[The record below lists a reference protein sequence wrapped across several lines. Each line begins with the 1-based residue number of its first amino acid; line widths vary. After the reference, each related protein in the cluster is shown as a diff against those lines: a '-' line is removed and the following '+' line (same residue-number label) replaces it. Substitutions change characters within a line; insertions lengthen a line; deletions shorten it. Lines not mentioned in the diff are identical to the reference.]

1 MDPASIVGV
10 IGVAAQALKLIK
22 AYGDAVS
29 DCRDEVASLRVELFC
44 LKSALAQ
51 IERDVLLA
59 PEHET
64 AEFRWMLEEAHSL
77 LVSLTESIQAGA
89 SRGSRLVQRLT
100 WPLKRQ
106 HVKDLT
112 GQLERMKTYFILVAT
127 SDTRDATRVLSKS
140 LDGIQQSLAEMRT
153 SEEDKATRA
162 AVDTWLTSF
171 DPEVAHHAA
180 LSARF
185 EGTNR
190 WFLDGALTKWLNSST
205 RLLWLRG
212 KPGAGKTC
220 IAAASAAR
228 YVYVGWLL
236 IALDFL
242 TLIMI
247 TDLWTIVNRPMSH
260 TSTAPTTRRTHRGH
274 EPSLLRSCDNSHT
287 KILACDTM

>member
-1 MDPASIVGV
+1 MDPASIIGV

-22 AYGDAVS
+22 VYGDAVS
-29 DCRDEVASLRVELFC
+29 DCRDEVARLRVELFC
-44 LKSALAQ
+44 LKSALTQ

-59 PEHET
+59 PEHEA
-64 AEFRWMLEEAHSL
+64 AEFKWMLEEARSL
-77 LVSLTESIQAGA
+77 LVSLTESIQVGA
-89 SRGSRLVQRLT
+89 SRGSRLAQRLT

-127 SDTRDATRVLSKS
+127 SDTRDATKALTNS
-140 LDGIQQSLAEMRT
+140 LDGIQQSLADMRT
-153 SEEDKATRA
+153 SEEDKMIQA

-171 DPEVAHHAA
+171 DPEIAHHAA

-190 WFLDGALTKWLNSST
+190 WFLDGALAEWLKSNS

-228 YVYVGWLL
+228 YAYVGWLL
-236 IALDFL
+236 IAFDLL
-242 TLIMI
+242 TYIML
-247 TDLWTIVNRPMSH
+247 TDLWTSANRPMSL

-274 EPSLLRSCDNSHT
+274 ELSLLRFCDNSHT
-287 KILACDTM
+287 KTLAYDTI